1 MTKTAFD
8 KIKAALN
15 DAIAFARG
23 DETRGAISVP
33 ETVAVRAIR
42 KSTGLSQE
50 QFAAQYS
57 FGLWP
62 ETSRRAELLRRQR
75 RRRRWHQGTRLVSP
89 RLAVKSSIH
98 TACGRDG
105 ARACLD

>member
-8 KIKAALN
+8 KIKAGLD
-15 DAIAFARG
+15 DAIAFAQG

-33 ETVAVRAIR
+33 ETIDVRAVR

-57 FGLWP
+57 FGLG
-62 ETSRRAELLRRQR
+62 RLRD
-75 RRRRWHQGTRLVSP
+75 WEQGRSAP
-89 RLAVKSSIH
+89 DSA
-98 TACGRDG
+98 
-105 ARACLD
+105 ARAYLIVIARERAAVDRALRAA